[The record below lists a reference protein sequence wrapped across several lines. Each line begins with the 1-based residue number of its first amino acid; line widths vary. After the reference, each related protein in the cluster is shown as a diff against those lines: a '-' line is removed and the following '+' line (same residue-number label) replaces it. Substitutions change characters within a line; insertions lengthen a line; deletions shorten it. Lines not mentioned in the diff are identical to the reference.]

1 MQLRDQKAL
10 FEEQQ
15 REKYVQYKAR
25 VDQLMSQI
33 QETEVFNQQV
43 VKDHVDSLSAHELE
57 ERKMQ
62 EELEQ
67 IRLENM
73 AMREQIRTATLTTQ

>member
-15 REKYVQYKAR
+15 RERYVQYKAR

-43 VKDHVDSLSAHELE
+43 VKDHVDSLSSHELE

>member
-43 VKDHVDSLSAHELE
+43 VKDHVDSLSSHELE

-73 AMREQIRTATLTTQ
+73 AMRE

>member
-43 VKDHVDSLSAHELE
+43 VKDHVDSLSSHELE

>member
-62 EELEQ
+62 EELE
-67 IRLENM
+67 
-73 AMREQIRTATLTTQ
+73 

>member
-1 MQLRDQKAL
+1 
-10 FEEQQ
+10 
-15 REKYVQYKAR
+15 
-25 VDQLMSQI
+25 MSQI

-43 VKDHVDSLSAHELE
+43 VKDHVDSLSSHELE

>member
-15 REKYVQYKAR
+15 REKYLKYKLR
-25 VDQLMSQI
+25 VDSLLKQI
-33 QETEVFNQQV
+33 HETEIFNQQI
-43 VKDHVDSLSAHELE
+43 VKDHVDALSAHELE
-57 ERKMQ
+57 ERKQQ

-67 IRLENM
+67 IRQENM
-73 AMREQIRTATLTTQ
+73 LMRE